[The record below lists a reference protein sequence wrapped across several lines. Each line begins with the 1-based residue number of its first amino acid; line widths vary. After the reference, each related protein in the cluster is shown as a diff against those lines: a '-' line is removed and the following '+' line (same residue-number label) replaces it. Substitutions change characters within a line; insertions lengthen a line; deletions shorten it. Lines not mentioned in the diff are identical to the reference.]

1 MGNNNMI
8 DFLIGCL
15 VGLLI
20 SVPMA
25 LLLVVVLL

>member
-1 MGNNNMI
+1 MSNNMI

-25 LLLVVVLL
+25 LLLVVVLQ